1 MNEGDHIIFLFDNK
15 RTSGTIIK
23 IFTQIGFE
31 DHGKKFVIIMPI
43 DSKGLFNDDAIKI
56 EKNKLKIIN

>member
-1 MNEGDHIIFLFDNK
+1 MNEGDHITFLFNNE
-15 RTSGTIIK
+15 RASGTIIK

-43 DSKGLFNDDAIKI
+43 DSKGLFNDDVIKI

>member
-1 MNEGDHIIFLFDNK
+1 MNEGDHIIFLFNDE
-15 RTSGTIIK
+15 RASGTIIK

-31 DHGKKFVIIMPI
+31 DHGKKFVIIALSS
-43 DSKGLFNDDAIKI
+43 SKGLFNKNTIKV